1 MPSVPNDGLKSFEG
15 YISTVPLSLRSLF
28 SINITNNKS
37 LLLAPISY
45 FSIIIRNDKLILQE
59 ANKVCQQ
66 AAAIKPP
73 SLFSPTS
80 NITQDSD
87 MSLTS
92 TMFTM
97 DVILILILSTI
108 TFICAI
114 DVTENP
120 SLDASLFTA
129 ATQLDRLKQL
139 PSDSDWVFDFTT
151 EPSYTYSPGSVVNA
165 NAATF
170 PAIVGNGMTLAML
183 NLGPCAMLPPHYH
196 PRATNLVVAVAGTTN
211 TYMIEENGAR
221 MVSETLTPGKMTIFP
236 RASLHSMQNMGEPPH
251 HSLLLLNILISAPG
265 CGNATLVSALNSEDA
280 GTHNIMNALYSLPFD
295 IMLAAYGNPAPSS
308 AAYDFFRAYNISD
321 VPPVGTGSIIGS
333 ADCLAACQKSGI
345 HTGS

>member
-1 MPSVPNDGLKSFEG
+1 
-15 YISTVPLSLRSLF
+15 
-28 SINITNNKS
+28 
-37 LLLAPISY
+37 
-45 FSIIIRNDKLILQE
+45 
-59 ANKVCQQ
+59 
-66 AAAIKPP
+66 
-73 SLFSPTS
+73 
-80 NITQDSD
+80 
-87 MSLTS
+87 
-92 TMFTM
+92 MFTM
-97 DVILILILSTI
+97 AVMLFFMLLTLTI
-108 TFICAI
+108 VGAI

-129 ATQLDRLKQL
+129 PTQLDRLKQL
-139 PSDSDWVFDFTT
+139 PSDSDWIFDFTAQ
-151 EPSYTYSPGSVVNA
+151 PSYTYSPGSVVNA
-165 NAATF
+165 NTATF

-236 RASLHSMQNMGEPPH
+236 RASLHSMQNIGELAH
-251 HSLLLLNILISAPG
+251 HPLLLLTILTSGPG
-265 CGNATLVSALNSEDA
+265 CRNATLVSALNSEDA
-280 GTHNIMNALYSLPFD
+280 GTHNIMNGLYTLPFD

-333 ADCLAACQKSGI
+333 ADCLAACQKNGI
-345 HTGS
+345 YTGP